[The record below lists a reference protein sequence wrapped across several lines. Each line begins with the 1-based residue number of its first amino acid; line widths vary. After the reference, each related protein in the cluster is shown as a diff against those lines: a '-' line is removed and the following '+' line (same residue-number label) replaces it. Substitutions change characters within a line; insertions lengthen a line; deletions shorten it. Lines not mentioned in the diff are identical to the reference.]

1 MKKVENV
8 KYSTALVFA
17 ILVSVG
23 CSKQEPQTEISVNVS
38 TKTSESNTKVT
49 ISDESFPEA
58 PDFVLS
64 DLSGKPVQ
72 LSEFKGKM
80 VILNFWATW
89 CGPCR
94 EEIPD
99 FVDLYKKHM
108 DKGLVIIGISLDQAG
123 GDMVKA
129 FVSRYKMNYPVLLT
143 DNQVDNIYGGV
154 YVIPTTFIISRNGR
168 VVNKIIGNPGIEAF
182 KREIDQWL

>member
-1 MKKVENV
+1 MKKIENV
-8 KYSTALVFA
+8 KYSTTLVFA
-17 ILVSVG
+17 LLLSVS
-23 CSKQEPQTEISVNVS
+23 CSKQESQTEINVQAS
-38 TKTSESNTKVT
+38 TKTTELTAKVG
-49 ISDESFPEA
+49 ISDASFPAA

-108 DKGLVIIGISLDQAG
+108 DKGLIIIGISLDQAG
-123 GDMVKA
+123 EKMVKT

-154 YVIPTTFIISRNGR
+154 YVIPTTFIINRNGR
-168 VVNKIIGNPGIEAF
+168 VVNKIIGNPGIEVF
-182 KREIDQWL
+182 KREIKQWL